1 MPKAAESL
9 VISIL
14 VGQILKSKGV
24 SYRLYKYKQQGG
36 KLNLYLLTCSFLA
49 ELRSNNIQWQMIKD
63 VSLN

>member
-24 SYRLYKYKQQGG
+24 SYCLYKYKQEG
-36 KLNLYLLTCSFLA
+36 KLDLYLLTCSFLA
-49 ELRSNNIQWQMIKD
+49 ELRSNNILWKMIKD